1 MRIDPEFES
10 LIPPLN
16 DEEFKQ
22 LEKNCCEYGIRDHL
36 VVAVYP
42 GSDGEVLIDGHNRY
56 EIARKCNL
64 SFTTKR
70 LDFSSKEA
78 AMIWMINNQIGR
90 RNLPTYQRALL
101 ALRTK
106 PLLEKQAK
114 ENERAGAEM
123 TNTGLRKSVK
133 AVNTQKE
140 LAKIA
145 GVSHDTIHKVETIE
159 KDGDKE
165 LIDQVKRGEKTINRA
180 YQEVRAK
187 DTPIVES
194 RAQREARELREAKQR
209 HEEFEQSKGDKI
221 VSFQDALQDKE
232 DMEDIADAFYE
243 DFIKIGA
250 KMLLVDN
257 MIADGSMRETLRGM
271 KRGERSDLM
280 NRARNYMG
288 IMVRFQRILAEVADE
303 K

>member
-1 MRIDPEFES
+1 MRIEKEFKE
-10 LIPPLN
+10 LIPPLS
-16 DEEFKQ
+16 DEELQ
-22 LEKNCCEYGIRDHL
+22 ELEKNCCEYGIRDHL

-42 GSDGEVLIDGHNRY
+42 GSDGEVLIDGHNRH

-70 LDFSSKEA
+70 IDFESKEA

-90 RNLPTYQRALL
+90 RNLSAYQRAVL
-101 ALRTK
+101 ALKTK
-106 PLLEKQAK
+106 PMLEKQAR
-114 ENERAGAEM
+114 ENQGSRTDLTSVRNL
-123 TNTGLRKSVK
+123 TNVDTK
-133 AVNTQKE
+133 KE

-159 KDGDKE
+159 NDGDKE

-187 DTPIVES
+187 DTPPVES
-194 RAQREARELREAKQR
+194 RSQREARELREAKQR
-209 HEEFEQSKGDKI
+209 HEEFEQTKSDKI
-221 VSFQDALQDKE
+221 VSLQDAIQDKE
-232 DMEDIADAFYE
+232 DLEDIADAFYE

-271 KRGERSDLM
+271 KRGEMSDLM